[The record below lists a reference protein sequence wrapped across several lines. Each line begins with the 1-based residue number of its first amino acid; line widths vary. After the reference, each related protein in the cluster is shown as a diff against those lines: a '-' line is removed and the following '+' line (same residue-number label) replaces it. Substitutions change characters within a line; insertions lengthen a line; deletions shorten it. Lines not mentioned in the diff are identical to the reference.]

1 MISKLCAARIIGEL
15 QALKAVRYTTTE
27 RAIIRSAQQAIAVE
41 AGETTGDYSKLYHE
55 QVEINAINK
64 ALIIRDYE
72 PRRPAFYHPEK
83 GWLAFKSD
91 IDEGANEPYIPLGKR
106 AALEAILAAGG
117 FEDFDTIVFI
127 KDFKE
132 A

>member
-1 MISKLCAARIIGEL
+1 MT
-15 QALKAVRYTTTE
+15 KA
-27 RAIIRSAQQAIAVE
+27 
-41 AGETTGDYSKLYHE
+41 E
-55 QVEINAINK
+55 QLTPEQINAINK

-72 PRRPAFYHPEK
+72 PRRPAFYHLKK

-91 IDEGANEPYIPLGKR
+91 INEGANEPYIPLGKR

-117 FEDFDTIVFI
+117 FLDFDTIVFI
-127 KDFKE
+127 KNFKE

>member
-1 MISKLCAARIIGEL
+1 MT
-15 QALKAVRYTTTE
+15 KA
-27 RAIIRSAQQAIAVE
+27 
-41 AGETTGDYSKLYHE
+41 E
-55 QVEINAINK
+55 QLTPEQINAINK

-72 PRRPAFYHPEK
+72 PRRPAFYHPKK

-117 FEDFDTIVFI
+117 FLDFDTIVFI
-127 KDFKE
+127 KNFKE

>member
-1 MISKLCAARIIGEL
+1 MT
-15 QALKAVRYTTTE
+15 KAEQLTP
-27 RAIIRSAQQAIAVE
+27 
-41 AGETTGDYSKLYHE
+41 E
-55 QVEINAINK
+55 QVNAING
-64 ALIIRDYE
+64 ALVIRDYE
-72 PRRPAFYHPEK
+72 PRRPAFYHPGK

-117 FEDFDTIVFI
+117 FLDFVTIVFI
-127 KDFKE
+127 KNFKE